1 MGNRFVT
8 PGLSGKATHGTRD
21 LNIRKTGTGRR
32 PSEVELTAE
41 PVDTKSPKSSE
52 SYSGA
57 QRGAAKK
64 QEDPKSY
71 GVATNAEL
79 EAKGFDESPGAKSRE
94 DAEGRSASIVHR
106 SLWDEEN
113 DASGRTKVSSETL
126 QGELWNRSEDLF
138 SLSLDSVYETAKTER
153 TNASRCP
160 KDL

>member
-52 SYSGA
+52 SYSGP

-64 QEDPKSY
+64 QDDPKSY
-71 GVATNAEL
+71 GDATNAGFK
-79 EAKGFDESPGAKSRE
+79 AKGFDESPEAKSRE

-113 DASGRTKVSSETL
+113 EASGRTKVSSETL
-126 QGELWNRSEDLF
+126 QESSGTEVRTCFLHLWIQYIRPRRLNARML
-138 SLSLDSVYETAKTER
+138 LVVRR
-153 TNASRCP
+153 T
-160 KDL
+160 